1 MPRCQICDRRRKHVS
16 MMEIAGM
23 LLAVC
28 LRCRDQLER
37 TSALVKECSMEVTY
51 QVSQEVACHSCHQTK
66 QCFLVYSIFGVT
78 FWYCNACLVLLL
90 SMG

>member
-28 LRCRDQLER
+28 LRCRDQVQREQCIGKGVLNGSDVSGKSR
-37 TSALVKECSMEVTY
+37 GSM
-51 QVSQEVACHSCHQTK
+51 S
-66 QCFLVYSIFGVT
+66 
-78 FWYCNACLVLLL
+78 
-90 SMG
+90 